1 MDNDKCYWKIFIKW
15 KKKGGDKQMSNFR
28 KQIEED
34 IKEYQGN
41 YPYISN
47 IEKDEWAFNYW
58 VLDKLFYEDEEL
70 IEEKIVD
77 YHDLGI
83 DAYEVY
89 EDTKDIYL
97 IQNKYYTDAT
107 SITAEYVKNDF
118 LVRAITAL
126 ENGTY
131 KKCEELQNAF
141 TKYKNNSDFAVYL
154 QLFVA
159 NNRHCKEAD
168 DYIKKFNIEH
178 PKYHAKIYYL
188 DDIEERYFNEVKEIK
203 KKILVKVESVNKS
216 TILNI
221 NTDDYKLENVL
232 DARYVLTPVASIYRL
247 YRESIEKNYPI
258 FDKNIREYLGNK
270 GVNKKIYITLLDKE
284 DRKNFFYYNNGIT
297 IICENMTKIYTQHSD
312 YNLNAFFTIENPQ
325 IVNGCQTVNSIYE
338 ALKNEDPTVLE
349 KEYKD
354 TFVMLKILEIN
365 RDDSQEDKL
374 YKDIVKYN
382 NSQNS
387 IDEKTFEA
395 NTGVFLRLQQ
405 AFKEKG
411 FLLLIKQSDNNKF
424 SNIYK
429 VVTKLKEANMERIR
443 RFGLN
448 EVKKASD
455 AYIPL
460 EKFLQVINAF
470 VSGGY
475 TAYVKKSNM
484 LKYGSEQYQ
493 TAIDFIK
500 DGSITNDTLLDLY
513 LLYKRAEKTKKE
525 KSDSRTPI
533 PYYLIDGFAKYECE
547 NRNPAKIHSQLSDKN
562 QINKIISLYTA
573 VTKAYMIEYNKKYNI
588 DYNKM
593 IKRAINYD
601 IFDFQRDTLVDVIS

>member
-1 MDNDKCYWKIFIKW
+1 
-15 KKKGGDKQMSNFR
+15 MSDFR

-34 IKEYQGN
+34 IKEYQIN

-47 IEKDEWAFNYW
+47 IQKNEWAFNYW

-70 IEEKIVD
+70 IEEKIVE

-83 DAYEVY
+83 DAYEIY
-89 EDTKDIYL
+89 EETKDIYL

-107 SITAEYVKNDF
+107 TITAEYVKNDF
-118 LVRAITAL
+118 LLRAISAL

-131 KKCEELQNAF
+131 KKSDELQNAF
-141 TKYKNNSDFAVYL
+141 TKYKNNSEFTVHL
-154 QLFVA
+154 QLFVT
-159 NNRHCKEAD
+159 NNKHCKEAD
-168 DYIKKFNIEH
+168 DYVKNFNLEH

-188 DDIEERYFNEVKEIK
+188 DDIEERYFNEVKQIK
-203 KKILVKVESVNKS
+203 KNISVKIESINKG

-258 FDKNIREYLGNK
+258 FDKNIREYLGNR
-270 GVNKKIYITLLDKE
+270 GINKNIYTTLLDKE

-297 IICENMTKIYTQHSD
+297 IICESMTKINTQTSD
-312 YNLNAFFTIENPQ
+312 CHMNAFFKIENPQ

-338 ALKNEDPTVLE
+338 ALKNVDPTILE

-354 TFVMLKILEIN
+354 TFVMLKILEID
-365 RDDSQEDKL
+365 RADLQEDKL

-387 IDEKTFEA
+387 IDEKTFVA
-395 NTGVFLRLQQ
+395 NTGIFIRLQQ
-405 AFKEKG
+405 VFEEKG
-411 FLLLIKQSDNNKF
+411 FLLLIKQSDKNKF
-424 SNIYK
+424 SNKYK
-429 VVTKLKEANMERIR
+429 VVTKLKEATAERIN

-455 AYIPL
+455 VFIPL
-460 EKFLQVINAF
+460 EKFLQVIISF

-475 TAYVKKSNM
+475 TAYVKKSKI
-484 LKYGSEQYQ
+484 LKFGSEQYI

-500 DGSITNDTLLDLY
+500 NGSLTNDILLDLY
-513 LLYKRAEKTKKE
+513 LLYKRAEQTKKE
-525 KSDSRTPI
+525 RNDSRTPI

-547 NRNPAKIHSQLSDKN
+547 NRNPEKIQNQLSDRNK
-562 QINKIISLYTA
+562 INKIINLYTA
-573 VTKAYMIEYNKKYNI
+573 VTKAYTKEYFKKYKI

-593 IKRAINYD
+593 IKRVIEYD
-601 IFDFQRDTLVDVIS
+601 IFDSQRDTLVDIIS